1 MTRVF
6 TFLAAFILSSSVALA
21 APGVPGRGQMKGDI
35 VKMNQQFHITGYNY
49 RIKAI
54 RWVPATDPFAQG
66 ASSYAGTATAPNGY
80 LVFEVPAKN
89 TQSEED
95 WAPNLTVTALYKDGT
110 MVDGD
115 QTPFSKTGNPL
126 TSRKVFPGQGITVYY
141 TIANVP
147 QPTKGNPLVKL
158 ILKYTANNDPGYPPV
173 YRLLHPVVSP

>member
-1 MTRVF
+1 MIRASITAVMLVLF
-6 TFLAAFILSSSVALA
+6 SSLAIA
-21 APGVPGRGQMKGDI
+21 APKVPGRGQMKGDVI
-35 VKMNQQFHITGYNY
+35 GMNQQFHITGYNY

-95 WAPNLTVTALYKDGT
+95 WAPNLVVTALYKDGT
-110 MVDGD
+110 TADGD
-115 QTPFSKTGNPL
+115 QTPFSSAGDPL

-147 QPTKGNPLVKL
+147 QPTKANPLFKL

-173 YRLLHPVVSP
+173 YRLLHPIVSP

>member
-6 TFLAAFILSSSVALA
+6 TFLAVLVLSSSVAFA

-66 ASSYAGTATAPNGY
+66 ASSYAGTASAPNGY

-110 MVDGD
+110 MADGD

-147 QPTKGNPLVKL
+147 RPTKDNPLVKL

-173 YRLLHPVVSP
+173 YRLLHPIVSP